1 MLGNRQSGTGALDGQ
16 LTFHLGKAGHDVEE
30 EAPGRRAG
38 VDGVGEAPE
47 LDALLVQL
55 ADQIDKLL
63 DRAAQPVELPDDQG
77 VALTQHFERF
87 AQARTVCPCAA
98 HLILED
104 LLASGLGQGFTLQL
118 KVLILRGNA
127 RITD

>member
-1 MLGNRQSGTGALDGQ
+1 MGIAEILAAKK
-16 LTFHLGKAGHDVEE
+16 KAEE
-30 EAPGRRAG
+30 RKEESIFEEDILEDEIPY
-38 VDGVGEAPE
+38 
-47 LDALLVQL
+47 
-55 ADQIDKLL
+55 I
-63 DRAAQPVELPDDQG
+63 